1 MHRKPLGRS
10 RRLAS
15 IAAIVVV
22 IGCVLPWW
30 TVGGANELPA
40 HSGNA
45 FEGAAIIVFIAA
57 LAIMAVATL
66 PYAAGDRPVGID
78 RWTTYLIIAVVAW
91 LGFVIRLLDLW
102 SIGAF
107 EFRAPADVLLRGP
120 GTWLTALGLL
130 ILSRAVYDMRAEPG
144 HG

>member
-1 MHRKPLGRS
+1 MHRKPLGRP
-10 RRLAS
+10 RRLAA
-15 IAAIVVV
+15 IAAVIAL

-45 FEGAAIIVFIAA
+45 FEGAGIIVFIAA
-57 LAIMAVATL
+57 LAVIAVVTL

-78 RWTTYLIIAVVAW
+78 RWTTYLIVAVAAW
-91 LGFVIRLLDLW
+91 LGFAIRVVDLW
-102 SIGAF
+102 AIGAF

-120 GTWLTALGLL
+120 GLWLTVLGLL
-130 ILSRAVYDMRAEPG
+130 VLSRAVYEMRAEPG
-144 HG
+144 RD